1 MEADVY
7 TVPSEVLFKNYST
20 STGPQTRNL
29 LIKNTTS
36 QALHT
41 VISYPFSPSFRLSA
55 PAEFRAHLKP
65 KPPHLILE
73 LPPKST
79 SKVIVE
85 LKPPS
90 STAADGPQ
98 FLHDSLLVL
107 AGSVCI
113 LRVPVRAVP
122 GAEPVPAAAVTSFW
136 PPQKE
141 IDAHCDS
148 FTSQVKAMYDTLS
161 ASRPA
166 AVAAV
171 PAVLR
176 PAAAASVT
184 ELMQPGTALRAPM
197 VVGSEVAESSGAASG
212 ALRSSSMGAS
222 GTSAPAAA
230 PTLLRSGSGSTAA
243 VVPPA
248 AMVAAVIPA
257 AAASQPTPELPPEGF
272 SQPEDLYDDAGDV
285 LYDEDG
291 DVVQQPFVLHKTVK
305 VQGRVAVAVPVD
317 GGDGGAAAAAV
328 GSTSN
333 GRSSGGPGLLSLPPG
348 NSLSRTNSTSS
359 FTAAAGG
366 AAAVG
371 LGGNGSSR
379 PGSASGGKLA
389 FALNGKLYDARGTLL
404 DPSLEQ
410 VSAVGSLMVVDCGEG
425 APSLSPSPPQ
435 QQPQPQQQQAIRT
448 SSSGTS
454 LTSLTPPRLST
465 PPGSG
470 NGSGGAGAGG
480 SATGLSPGPGSSR
493 VSLAP
498 LKYGNL
504 PVTASLR
511 PGSAASSMSPHLGRP
526 PPPPPAYTGSA
537 GPGVAAAAAA
547 APSSAAGAG
556 AGGSDDDPLRKA
568 ALAAALRELGIRDLP
583 TPSPRRPPSSGQ
595 MPTITVD
602 GLHQTAG
609 AGTLLSGLSPPSYLQ
624 YGLPPNY
631 RPSSGRRRPPSAT
644 GSAAA
649 YGSGGDEDADG
660 HDDADLE

>member
-1 MEADVY
+1 M
-7 TVPSEVLFKNYST
+7 
-20 STGPQTRNL
+20 Q
-29 LIKNTTS
+29 
-36 QALHT
+36 
-41 VISYPFSPSFRLSA
+41 VI
-55 PAEFRAHLKP
+55 
-65 KPPHLILE
+65 IE
-73 LPPKST
+73 LR
-79 SKVIVE
+79 
-85 LKPPS
+85 PPS

-107 AGSVCI
+107 AGSVCV

-122 GAEPVPAAAVTSFW
+122 GAEPVPAAAFTSFW

-166 AVAAV
+166 AVGAV
-171 PAVLR
+171 PAALR
-176 PAAAASVT
+176 PPPAASVST
-184 ELMQPGTALRAPM
+184 LTQPGTPLTAPM
-197 VVGSEVAESSGAASG
+197 PVGSEVADSSGAAAG
-212 ALRSSSMGAS
+212 AVRSSSMGAS
-222 GTSAPAAA
+222 GTSASAAS

-248 AMVAAVIPA
+248 VMATAVIPA
-257 AAASQPTPELPPEGF
+257 AAASQPMPELPPEGF
-272 SQPEDLYDDAGDV
+272 SQPQDLYDDAGDV

-291 DVVQQPFVLHKTVK
+291 DVLQQPFVLHKTVK
-305 VQGRVAVAVPVD
+305 VQGRVAVAVPAD
-317 GGDGGAAAAAV
+317 GGDGGAAASAV

-359 FTAAAGG
+359 FTG

-371 LGGNGSSR
+371 LGGNGSR

-389 FALNGKLYDARGTLL
+389 FALNGKLYDARGNLL

-410 VSAVGSLMVVDCGEG
+410 VSAVGGLMVVDCGEG
-425 APSLSPSPPQ
+425 APSPSPSPPQ
-435 QQPQPQQQQAIRT
+435 QQPQPQPQQQQAIRT

-470 NGSGGAGAGG
+470 NGSGSVGAGAGAGG
-480 SATGLSPGPGSSR
+480 AATGLSPGPGSSR

-537 GPGVAAAAAA
+537 GPGVGATATA
-547 APSSAAGAG
+547 APSAAG

-568 ALAAALRELGIRDLP
+568 ALAAALRELGISDLP
-583 TPSPRRPPSSGQ
+583 APSPRRPPSSGQ
-595 MPTITVD
+595 MPT
-602 GLHQTAG
+602 GP
-609 AGTLLSGLSPPSYLQ
+609 GTEIRRSHLVTRKPD
-624 YGLPPNY
+624 
-631 RPSSGRRRPPSAT
+631 RDRRRVTS
-644 GSAAA
+644 SV
-649 YGSGGDEDADG
+649 
-660 HDDADLE
+660 